1 VVCIHVMC
9 THNVYTSVHMCLV
22 ICTRVLTD
30 VACSDASSDDEKP
43 VVTVDT
49 WLTQAEVKMTF
60 ECQEVTSNGYTYPT
74 SVLLLFLQVYF
85 TKC

>member
-1 VVCIHVMC
+1 MC
-9 THNVYTSVHMCLV
+9 THVSSNVYTC
-22 ICTRVLTD
+22 VLTD
-30 VACSDASSDDEKP
+30 VAGSDASSDDEKP

-49 WLTQAEVKMTF
+49 WLTQAEVKVTF